1 MNLSPHRLRRLR
13 LRLAIAEPARA
24 MEARSR
30 LRADLDTALLPALER
45 VMEEECPPDVE
56 IHIPRLEIRL
66 RLDRLE
72 ELEHL
77 PRLVGEALRRE
88 LRELLPRAEQRRGS
102 TAPTPGE
109 VGADGLASGPPE
121 ESTALPTRTDLATL
135 ELSRLLA
142 YLERGVVPDSPL
154 DWPPDRSALAT
165 LLARREEEVIAR
177 LLRGELSAAAVY
189 RWLAL
194 RSALPEPRSDAP
206 DLLPERAPTPVTPE
220 GPPMRAGEPP
230 PEPQRD
236 AAPVFSPAGAPDA
249 ERLSTEP
256 RAQTP
261 PPEEE
266 DTLSSRDSGLRR
278 LVALFAL
285 LHREP
290 PSASPRGWLPLGRAL
305 AERARR
311 GAVRAEEVDE
321 LARALMPPE
330 SWLALVEDAALIP
343 ELGPLVARW
352 RRDLESAPPQRAT
365 VPSPEIHPESSIS
378 ARAVPAPPPA
388 ESKSALLEEP
398 GGLPPE
404 GPGGYTGP
412 ERELSPELERFE
424 PRPPEPSAGAD
435 LAVYDAGMVLLHPYL
450 RPFLGYCGVLAED
463 RVPEALRPRALSLL
477 SRLLIGL
484 DEPFEPQLGL
494 CRILLGLAPDD
505 EVLLS
510 PGLISEAD
518 EAECEDLLRTLIQ
531 HWGALG
537 HSSPAGLRATFL
549 QRPGLLR
556 RGARQWH
563 LKVQAAPYDVLL
575 GRLPWGLSVVR
586 LPWMAWPLFTTWE
599 VQ

>member
-1 MNLSPHRLRRLR
+1 MNSHPHRLRRLR

-88 LRELLPRAEQRRGS
+88 LRELLPRAERRPEAA
-102 TAPTPGE
+102 APTPGDL
-109 VGADGLASGPPE
+109 GADGLASGPPE

-135 ELSRLLA
+135 ELSRLLD
-142 YLERGVVPDSPL
+142 YLERGVVLDSPL
-154 DWPPDRSALAT
+154 DWPPERVTLAA

-194 RSALPEPRSDAP
+194 RSALPEPRSTAP
-206 DLLPERAPTPVTPE
+206 ELLPERAPSAAAP
-220 GPPMRAGEPP
+220 GAPPLRAGEPP

-236 AAPVFSPAGAPDA
+236 AAPVFPPAGSPEAVDP
-249 ERLSTEP
+249 STEP

-261 PPEEE
+261 PPEAE

-290 PSASPRGWLPLGRAL
+290 PSASPRGWLPFGRAL

-311 GAVRAEEVDE
+311 DAVRAEEVDE

-330 SWLALVEDAALIP
+330 SWLALVGDAALIP
-343 ELGPLVARW
+343 ELSPLVVRW
-352 RRDLESAPPQRAT
+352 RRALESAPPQRVTAT
-365 VPSPEIHPESSIS
+365 SPEIHPELSIS
-378 ARAVPAPPPA
+378 ARAVPGAPPE
-388 ESKSALLEEP
+388 ESRGAP
-398 GGLPPE
+398 GR
-404 GPGGYTGP
+404 
-412 ERELSPELERFE
+412 ERALSPELERFE
-424 PRPPEPSAGAD
+424 PRPPEPSAEAAR
-435 LAVYDAGMVLLHPYL
+435 AVYDAGMVLLHPYL